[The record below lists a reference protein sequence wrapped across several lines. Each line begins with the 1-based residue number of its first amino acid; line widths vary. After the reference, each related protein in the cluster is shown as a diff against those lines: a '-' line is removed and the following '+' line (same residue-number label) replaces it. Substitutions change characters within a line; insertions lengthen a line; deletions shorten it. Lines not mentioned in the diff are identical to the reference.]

1 MQALL
6 ETQKCTGMPKFG
18 GGSDRIRALLGD
30 PVPAVHDMQMAQGR
44 INTGYFASRRFG
56 KWGRS
61 SVG

>member
-44 INTGYFASRRFG
+44 INTGYFASR
-56 KWGRS
+56 
-61 SVG
+61 